1 MKKKGFTLLE
11 SLVVVGI
18 IAVLT
23 AILLPA
29 LSTARRNARRHLCF
43 NNLRQIGLAFQMY
56 ADDWYQSYPNRK
68 EALYSATTYTDADKK
83 GTLYSYYIKKDAP
96 ETFWCPGTAHSKPTE
111 SEIENGNGSKIEES
125 YAYVYKLKVGY
136 KDTDPVVSDNSVNN
150 HKTGV
155 NVFYLDGSIR
165 WVRESKIDYSTN
177 ADPGNVACTSGSASI
192 DIPIDPSA
200 HTWDE

>member
-29 LSTARRNARRHLCF
+29 LSTARRNARRHLCL

-56 ADDWYQSYPNRK
+56 ADDWYQSYPVDVNS
-68 EALYSATTYTDADKK
+68 LHSSTDYTDADKK

-96 ETFWCPGTAHSKPTE
+96 ETFWCPSKKPYPSSPLNT
-111 SEIENGNGSKIEES
+111 SNIERD

-136 KDTDPVVSDNSVNN
+136 KDTCPVVSDNKIDN

-155 NVFYLDGSIR
+155 NVFYLDGSSR

>member
-56 ADDWYQSYPNRK
+56 ADDWYHSYPVDVNS
-68 EALYSATTYTDADKK
+68 LHSSTTYTDADKK

-96 ETFWCPGTAHSKPTE
+96 ETFWCPGTLHSHSKPTE
-111 SEIENGNGSKIEES
+111 SEIENGSKIEKS

-155 NVFYLDGSIR
+155 NVFYRDGSSR
-165 WVRESKIDYSTN
+165 WVRKNDVVESSD
-177 ADPGNVACTSGSASI
+177 AAPGNVAYKSGGTSVTDPGSN
-192 DIPIDPSA
+192 
-200 HTWDE
+200 WQ

>member
-56 ADDWYQSYPNRK
+56 ADDWYQSYPNHK

-96 ETFWCPGTAHSKPTE
+96 ETFWCPSKKPYPSSPLNTPLNT
-111 SEIENGNGSKIEES
+111 SNIERD

-136 KDTDPVVSDNSVNN
+136 KDTCPMVSDRYLTN
-150 HKTGV
+150 HKIGM
-155 NVFYLDGSIR
+155 NVFYLDGSSR
-165 WVRESKIDYSTN
+165 FVRESKIDYSTD
-177 ADPGNVACTSGSASI
+177 ADPGNVACKSDGTSVT
-192 DIPIDPSA
+192 DPGPN
-200 HTWDE
+200 WQ

>member
-96 ETFWCPGTAHSKPTE
+96 ETFWCPGTAHSNPKLTE
-111 SEIENGNGSKIEES
+111 STINAGTIENN

-136 KDTDPVVSDNSVNN
+136 KDTCPMVSDRYLTN
-150 HKTGV
+150 HKIGM
-155 NVFYLDGSIR
+155 NVFYLDGSSR
-165 WVRESKIDYSTN
+165 FVRESKIAWSSNTVK
-177 ADPGNVACTSGSASI
+177 GNVACDSSGTSV
-192 DIPIDPSA
+192 IDPGSD
-200 HTWDE
+200 WQ

>member
-96 ETFWCPGTAHSKPTE
+96 ETFWCPSKKPYPSSPLNTPLNT
-111 SEIENGNGSKIEES
+111 SNIERD

-155 NVFYLDGSIR
+155 NVFYLDGSSR
-165 WVRESKIDYSTN
+165 WVRESKIAWSSNTVK
-177 ADPGNVACTSGSASI
+177 GNVACDSSGNLVT
-192 DIPIDPSA
+192 DPGSD
-200 HTWDE
+200 WQ

>member
-29 LSTARRNARRHLCF
+29 LSTARRNARRHLCL

-56 ADDWYQSYPNRK
+56 ADDWYQSYPVDVNS
-68 EALYSATTYTDADKK
+68 LHSSTDYTDADKK

-96 ETFWCPGTAHSKPTE
+96 ETFWCPGTLHSHSKPTE
-111 SEIENGNGSKIEES
+111 SEIENGSKIEQN

-136 KDTDPVVSDNSVNN
+136 KDTNPVVSDNKIDN

-155 NVFYLDGSIR
+155 NVFYLDGSSR
-165 WVRESKIDYSTN
+165 FVRESKIDYSTN

>member
-56 ADDWYQSYPNRK
+56 ADDWYQSYPL
-68 EALYSATTYTDADKK
+68 EASALHSSPSGTTIKTIYP
-83 GTLYSYYIKKDAP
+83 YYIERNAP
-96 ETFWCPGTAHSKPTE
+96 ETFWCPGTGTKYDKPTK
-111 SEIENGNGSKIEES
+111 STIDNDAKIQKS
-125 YAYVYKLKVGY
+125 YAYVFKLKVGY

-155 NVFYLDGSIR
+155 NVFYLDGSSR

>member
-56 ADDWYQSYPNRK
+56 ADDWYQSYPVDVNS
-68 EALYSATTYTDADKK
+68 LHSSTDYTDADKK

-96 ETFWCPGTAHSKPTE
+96 ETFWCPSKKPYPSSPLNTPLNT
-111 SEIENGNGSKIEES
+111 SNIERD

-136 KDTDPVVSDNSVNN
+136 KDTCPMVSDRYLTN
-150 HKTGV
+150 HKIGM
-155 NVFYLDGSIR
+155 NVFYLDGSSR
-165 WVRESKIDYSTN
+165 FVRESKIAWSDN
-177 ADPGNVACTSGSASI
+177 INKGNVACDINGNLVTDPGS
-192 DIPIDPSA
+192 D
-200 HTWDE
+200 WQ

>member
-96 ETFWCPGTAHSKPTE
+96 ETFWCPSKKPYPSSPLNT
-111 SEIENGNGSKIEES
+111 SNIERD

-155 NVFYLDGSIR
+155 NVFYLDGSSR
-165 WVRESKIDYSTN
+165 WVRKDDVEESSPTI
-177 ADPGNVACTSGSASI
+177 PGNVAYDNSGNSVIIS
-192 DIPIDPSA
+192 SG
-200 HTWDE
+200 WE

>member
-29 LSTARRNARRHLCF
+29 LSAARRNARRHLCF

-56 ADDWYQSYPNRK
+56 ADDWYQSYPVDVNS
-68 EALYSATTYTDADKK
+68 LHSSTDYTDADKK

-96 ETFWCPGTAHSKPTE
+96 ETFWCPSKKPYPSSLDT
-111 SEIENGNGSKIEES
+111 SNIERD

-136 KDTDPVVSDNSVNN
+136 KDTCPMVSDRYLTN
-150 HKTGV
+150 HKIGM
-155 NVFYLDGSIR
+155 NVFYLDGSSR
-165 WVRESKIDYSTN
+165 FVRESKIAWSDN
-177 ADPGNVACTSGSASI
+177 INKGNVACDINGNLVTDPGS
-192 DIPIDPSA
+192 D
-200 HTWDE
+200 WQ

>member
-56 ADDWYQSYPNRK
+56 ADDWYQSYPVDVNS
-68 EALYSATTYTDADKK
+68 LHSSTDYTDADKK

-96 ETFWCPGTAHSKPTE
+96 ETFWCPSKKPYPSSLNTFN
-111 SEIENGNGSKIEES
+111 IKRD

-136 KDTDPVVSDNSVNN
+136 KDTDPVVSDNNIDN

-155 NVFYLDGSIR
+155 NVFYLDGSSR
-165 WVRESKIDYSTN
+165 WVRKDDIVES
-177 ADPGNVACTSGSASI
+177 ADAAPGNVAYQSGGASVT
-192 DIPIDPSA
+192 DPGSN
-200 HTWDE
+200 WQ

>member
-56 ADDWYQSYPNRK
+56 ADDWYQSYPNCK

-96 ETFWCPGTAHSKPTE
+96 ETFWCPGTAHSNPKLTE
-111 SEIENGNGSKIEES
+111 STINAGTIENN

-155 NVFYLDGSIR
+155 NVFYLDGSSH

>member
-56 ADDWYQSYPNRK
+56 ADDWYQSYPNHK

-83 GTLYSYYIKKDAP
+83 GPLYSYYIKKDAP
-96 ETFWCPGTAHSKPTE
+96 ETFWCPGTAHSNPKPTE
-111 SEIENGNGSKIEES
+111 SEIENGSKIEQN

-136 KDTDPVVSDNSVNN
+136 KDTNPVVSDN
-150 HKTGV
+150 
-155 NVFYLDGSIR
+155 
-165 WVRESKIDYSTN
+165 KIDLITVVQL
-177 ADPGNVACTSGSASI
+177 DRKV
-192 DIPIDPSA
+192 
-200 HTWDE
+200 